1 MRTLLLLI
9 LGLVTLASPYAS
21 AQGPAEVAIS
31 VDRWGPGGAFRR
43 GDLAALRLAITD
55 LGTKQREL
63 LVRIEFRDSD
73 GDGPRY
79 QAVLAGNPG
88 IEQKIWM
95 YVRVPA
101 WVRGGDPVTFVV
113 YEAIEDP
120 STPVEDDPTGR
131 GVRAGRVVARVPIAM
146 PAQVAEPYEAF
157 MGVVGRQP
165 NPSLALYGM
174 SASSGA
180 IGEEWAPLAHE
191 RLSQVMV
198 ATAELPDRWFGL
210 QVFDAIMWLDG
221 SPADMS
227 PDAAAALKEWISRGG
242 HLVVV
247 LPTAG
252 QSWVT
257 RDGSGLGD
265 VMPRVSITRREGVSL
280 ESMRP
285 LLTDSATV
293 ALPTMT
299 VTHEFEPMA
308 DAAPGEAVRILSG
321 SAGECVVARRIVGAG
336 AVTLIGIDVNHI
348 ALRSAGLPQPER
360 FWHRILGMRGLRPTS
375 AELQAISDQSQGAIR
390 QRSPVWV
397 DEDIPGII
405 ARRGRATAGVL
416 LGFMVFVTYWL
427 VAGPAGYA
435 AMKRFGVHRHAWV
448 GFFGVGVLF
457 TGIAWGGAT
466 LLRPREVS
474 ATHLTILDHVY
485 GQPTQRARTWM
496 SVLLPEYGR
505 SMVSV
510 AEPEIARAGTQ
521 ARSTLLPWESR
532 SSETGFTFSFP
543 DSSSYVIESRQPSQM
558 AVPARATIKQFQ
570 ADWAG
575 GPKWGMPRPMTPDGA
590 APESARLRTSRM
602 PGVGGSGGREIVVGS
617 LTHDLPAPLED
628 VIVIF
633 VMGQNRVVM
642 PGAISG
648 RGFLVAEANAFRLTS
663 PWSAG
668 QPLDLEFVT
677 SRDPTGVVSA
687 DKFIEDLLK
696 NQVSATGYR
705 LSPEAIWDRLVA
717 QALFPVLAPPTF
729 GGVGTGQSQEL
740 ARRGATHGW
749 DLGKWFTQPC
759 VIVLGQMGATT
770 ADAPTP
776 VPISVDGRQIEAK
789 GRTVVRWVYP
799 LPDRPPPMPIVRV
812 GEG

>member
-1 MRTLLLLI
+1 M
-9 LGLVTLASPYAS
+9 
-21 AQGPAEVAIS
+21 
-31 VDRWGPGGAFRR
+31 DRWGPGGAFRR

-63 LVRIEFRDSD
+63 LVRIESRDSD
-73 GDGPRY
+73 GDSPLY

-88 IEQKIWM
+88 IEQKVWM
-95 YVRVPA
+95 YIRVPA
-101 WVRGGDPVTFVV
+101 WARAGDPITFVV
-113 YEAIEDP
+113 HEAIEDA
-120 STPVEDDPTGR
+120 STPIEDDPTGR
-131 GVRAGRVVARVPIAM
+131 GVRPGRVVARVPIAM

-165 NPSLALYGM
+165 SPSLALYGM

-191 RLSQVMV
+191 RVAQVML
-198 ATAELPDRWFGL
+198 TPAEMPDRWFGL
-210 QVFDAIMWLDG
+210 QLLDSIIWLDG

-227 PDAAAALKEWISRGG
+227 PDAAASLKEWISRGG
-242 HLVVV
+242 HLVIV

-257 RDGSGLGD
+257 RDGSGLSE
-265 VMPRVSITRREGVSL
+265 VMPRVAITRREGVSL
-280 ESMRP
+280 ESLRP

-308 DAAPGEAVRILSG
+308 DAAPGEAVRVLAGAS
-321 SAGECVVARRIVGAG
+321 GECVVARRIVGAG
-336 AVTLIGIDVNHI
+336 AVTLIGLDVNHI

-390 QRSPVWV
+390 QRTSVWV

-416 LGFMVFVTYWL
+416 LGFMLFVTYWL

-435 AMKRFGVHRHAWV
+435 AMKKFGVHRHAWV
-448 GFFGVGVLF
+448 GFFGVGLLF

-485 GQPTQRARTWM
+485 GQPVQRARTWM

-505 SMVSV
+505 AMVSV
-510 AEPEIARAGTQ
+510 AESDAGRASTQ
-521 ARSTLLPWESR
+521 SRGLLLPWESR

-543 DSSSYVIESRQPSQM
+543 DSSSYVIESRQPTQM

-570 ADWAG
+570 AEWAG
-575 GPKWGMPRPMTPDGA
+575 GPKWGMPRPVAPDGA

-602 PGVGGSGGREIVVGS
+602 PGVAGAGGREIVVGT
-617 LTHDLPAPLED
+617 LVHDLPADLES
-628 VIVIF
+628 VVVIF
-633 VMGQNRVVM
+633 VMGQNRIVT
-642 PGAISG
+642 PGAVSG
-648 RGFLVAEANAFRLTS
+648 RGFLVAEANAFRLTG
-663 PWSAG
+663 PWAAG
-668 QPLDLEFVT
+668 QPLDLERVT
-677 SRDPTGVVSA
+677 SEDPAGVVSA

-729 GGVGTGQSQEL
+729 SGVASSQSQEL
-740 ARRGATHGW
+740 ARRGATHSW

-759 VIVLGQMGATT
+759 VIILGQMGATVPL
-770 ADAPTP
+770 APTP
-776 VPISVDGRQIEAK
+776 VPLSVDGRQIEAQ

-799 LPDRPPPMPIVRV
+799 LPDRPPSMPVART